1 MNSLVRLVSPAK
13 KVGGPPTTDSCP
25 FEPCFDALEESSR
38 ALARRVP
45 VHLVALCDIAFTRT
59 GVTVD

>member
-1 MNSLVRLVSPAK
+1 MIQLTMSGVL
-13 KVGGPPTTDSCP
+13 DSCP